1 MRRLPLAA
9 FRVLELGAAPAG
21 ACCARLLGDAGAEVI
36 RVEPVA
42 RRDGPD
48 ERRLYLHLN
57 RNKLGCSLDPSHPHG
72 RDLLLRLAARSN
84 VVVEGLVGGERERL
98 GLTYEA
104 FREARPDMIVASVG
118 GPDGETGISVADV
131 ATGTAAA
138 AAVCAALLHHR
149 RTGRGL
155 RINIST
161 PATAQTAALP
171 RNPRSEDRRLFEPV
185 SLPDG
190 QIEEMAGLPWRF
202 SETPAHVRLPAP
214 RRGEHNRYV
223 FDDLLGLSSP
233 EAAELEREGVI
244 GSRDD

>member
-9 FRVLELGAAPAG
+9 VRVLDLGAAPAG

-42 RRDGPD
+42 SRDGAD

-57 RNKLGCSLDPSHPHG
+57 RNKLGCSLDLSHPRG
-72 RDLLLRLAARSN
+72 RELLLRLAARSD
-84 VVVEGLVGGERERL
+84 VVAEGLAGSERESL
-98 GLTYEA
+98 GLTDEA
-104 FREARPDMIVASVG
+104 FREARPDIIVASVG
-118 GPDGETGISVADV
+118 GAEGETGISVADV
-131 ATGTAAA
+131 AAGTAAA

-155 RINIST
+155 RIDIS
-161 PATAQTAALP
+161 ARSTAQTAALP
-171 RNPRSEDRRLFEPV
+171 WDPRSEDRRLFEPV
-185 SLPDG
+185 CLPDG

-214 RRGEHNRYV
+214 RPGEHNRYV
-223 FDDLLGLSSP
+223 FGDLLGLSSP
-233 EAAELEREGVI
+233 ETAELEREGVI
-244 GSRDD
+244 GRREA

>member
-9 FRVLELGAAPAG
+9 VRVLELGAAPAG

-42 RRDGPD
+42 SRDGPD
-48 ERRLYLHLN
+48 EQRLYLHLN
-57 RNKLGCSLDPSHPHG
+57 RNKLGCSLDLSHPLG
-72 RDLLLRLAARSN
+72 RELLLRLAARSN
-84 VVVEGLVGGERERL
+84 VVVEGFGGGRERL
-98 GLTYEA
+98 GLTDEA
-104 FREARPDMIVASVG
+104 FRETHPDIIVASVG
-118 GPDGETGISVADV
+118 GPEGETGISVADV
-131 ATGTAAA
+131 ADGTAAA

-155 RINIST
+155 RIDIS
-161 PATAQTAALP
+161 ARGTAQTAALP
-171 RNPRSEDRRLFEPV
+171 WDSHSEDRRLFEPV

-223 FDDLLGLSSP
+223 FSDLLGLSSP
-233 EAAELEREGVI
+233 ETAELEREGVI
-244 GSRDD
+244 GRREP